1 MQKRMLIIDQLNLF
15 FRCYIVNPALSL
27 NGQPIGGLMGVVKS
41 LQKICRETKPDK
53 IVICWDGEGGSKKR
67 KLMDKKYKAGRNPIR
82 LNRDVRNL
90 TESEERQNKLW
101 QMQRLVEYFN
111 CMPLAQLIY
120 SGIEADDIIA
130 QITHMPQY
138 KDWQKV
144 IVSSDKDF
152 FQLLNDNTVLYRPIQ
167 KEVLNK
173 NSIIEKTGV
182 HPNNIALARAM
193 IGDRSDNLD
202 GIGNMGFKT
211 VNKRFPFLAEE
222 KTRTIQDI
230 VDYSKSMLS
239 EGSLKAYKNVIDN
252 EHILQRNY
260 KMMQLYTPSLSI
272 DSKKSIA
279 DILEN
284 ADNSF
289 NKTEIVKMMHNDGMP
304 ELNWS
309 ELQSCFRRIALN

>member
-67 KLMDKKYKAGRNPIR
+67 KLMDKNYKAGRNPIR

-111 CMPLAQLIY
+111 CMPLAQLIF

-222 KTRTIQDI
+222 KTKTIQD
-230 VDYSKSMLS
+230 VVEYSKSMLS
-239 EGSLKAYKNVIDN
+239 EGSLKAYKNVVDN

-304 ELNWS
+304 ELNWN